1 MTHLI
6 DPSPWYLLVIAGMNL
21 SIGAYIFHRNRQ
33 GTMNRSFAFFA
44 ASLSL
49 WTAGLAFG
57 RLHPAY
63 YAPALQVAFAAG
75 SLAAMGVLMFVE
87 VLPVPYV
94 SNSRRALWVFGAFA
108 FVLSVLSFS
117 PWVVTGARQ
126 ETHGVQAIYGPL
138 HPLFALYLL
147 ACFAYVSRVLIA
159 KHRAA
164 TGLAKVQIRYV
175 FFAFVVPGLLV
186 TISNAIIP
194 LLLKTSAYS
203 RYGPAFSLL
212 MLGVVAHAIIRH
224 RLMDIRIV
232 IRQGAVYLA
241 AFAVAGVVLVLLLIG
256 SHLIFPDEQWFT
268 ALEILLALVVAVLF
282 HPLKTRIQRAFDRYL
297 YREPYDYQRTIRE
310 TSRALSNTIE
320 LPAILD
326 CVGCVIQDVLKPE
339 WTAIFL
345 LDEDETG
352 LERVWL
358 AGIDTVAQILA
369 LKSPV
374 TDRAAASQALV
385 FRDELVGLDAAKQA
399 EVEMTRLDADVVAP
413 LLEEGRLFG
422 LIVAGP
428 KRSGSP
434 YFSDDADL
442 LQTLAHQSAVA
453 IRNAQTHQR
462 VLQVNEELQ
471 KTLATIESGVVA
483 VGARGRV
490 NVFNKA
496 AEQLTGRS
504 AETLRGRGIE
514 QLPPVLGRLI
524 ETTLADGESHSQVEI
539 ALPDSAGQMIPLMC
553 TTSPLRGRQGALAG
567 AVAVFT
573 DLSRLKELERER
585 RRAERLAS
593 LEAIASGMVHEVR
606 NPLVAIK
613 AFTQLLPSRFDDAEF
628 RHNFTR
634 VVGREINR
642 MDDLLDRFRM
652 LSAASRQPMEAVNI
666 MVPLN
671 DTLSLLQ
678 PQLEGRRVALRR
690 VTHGASNPV
699 LGNVSQLEQLFLNL
713 CLNALEAMD
722 SGGELTVRVAD
733 LSQGGGSS
741 LLVEFSDTGCGIPDD
756 MTEQI
761 FNPFVTTK
769 ARGTGL
775 GLAICRAIADAHK
788 AILRARNHP
797 GRPGCT
803 FTVEFPVSS
812 PKPAGVPA

>member
-1 MTHLI
+1 MAVPI
-6 DPSPWYLLVIAGMNL
+6 
-21 SIGAYIFHRNRQ
+21 
-33 GTMNRSFAFFA
+33 
-44 ASLSL
+44 
-49 WTAGLAFG
+49 
-57 RLHPAY
+57 
-63 YAPALQVAFAAG
+63 APALITNV
-75 SLAAMGVLMFVE
+75 V
-87 VLPVPYV
+87 VPLTLGI
-94 SNSRRALWVFGAFA
+94 S
-108 FVLSVLSFS
+108 
-117 PWVVTGARQ
+117 
-126 ETHGVQAIYGPL
+126 THGKYGPL
-138 HPLFALYLL
+138 FSLIMVA
-147 ACFAYVSRVLIA
+147 LIA
-159 KHRAA
+159 H
-164 TGLAKVQIRYV
+164 T
-175 FFAFVVPGLLV
+175 
-186 TISNAIIP
+186 
-194 LLLKTSAYS
+194 
-203 RYGPAFSLL
+203 
-212 MLGVVAHAIIRH
+212 IIRH
-224 RLMDIRIV
+224 RFMDIRVV
-232 IRQGAVYLA
+232 IKQGAVYLA
-241 AFAVAGVVLVLLLIG
+241 AFSAAGTILVLLLAG
-256 SHLIFPDEQWFT
+256 SNLVFPDGHWFT
-268 ALEILLALVVAVLF
+268 LLEILLALGVALLF

-297 YREPYDYQRTIRE
+297 YREPYDYQRVIRE

-326 CVGCVIQDVLKPE
+326 CVGSVIRDILKPE
-339 WTAIFL
+339 WIAVYL
-345 LDEDETG
+345 VDEDGEQFERAWETSSESQPPT
-352 LERVWL
+352 LPL
-358 AGIDTVAQILA
+358 ASSLA
-369 LKSPV
+369 
-374 TDRAAASQALV
+374 DRSATAGTLI
-385 FRDELVGLDAAKQA
+385 FRDELANLDAAEA
-399 EVEMTRLDADVVAP
+399 LNEMTRLDADVVAP

-462 VLQVNEELQ
+462 VVQVNEELQ

-514 QLPPVLGRLI
+514 QLPPVLARLI
-524 ETTLADGESHSQVEI
+524 EATLAEGQSHSQVEI
-539 ALPDSAGQMIPLMC
+539 ALPDPAGQVIPLMC

-652 LSAASRQPMEAVNI
+652 LSAASRQPMEAVNV
-666 MVPLN
+666 MLPLD

-678 PQLEGRRVALRR
+678 PQLEGRGVALRR
-690 VTHGASNPV
+690 VTHGACNPV

-733 LSQGGGSS
+733 LSQGSGST
-741 LLVEFSDTGCGIPDD
+741 LLVEFSDTGCGIRDD

-769 ARGTGL
+769 AQGSGL

-788 AILRARNHP
+788 AVLRARNHP

-803 FTVEFPVSS
+803 FTVEFPVPS

>member
-1 MTHLI
+1 MTTNVAPLI
-6 DPSPWYLLVIAGMNL
+6 LTLCAVANV
-21 SIGAYIFHRNRQ
+21 SIGVYVLCTNPRSSTHR
-33 GTMNRSFAFFA
+33 AFFLYAMPIGVWAFAVALTHGA
-44 ASLSL
+44 AS
-49 WTAGLAFG
+49 
-57 RLHPAY
+57 PAVWHVQ
-63 YAPALQVAFAAG
+63 LAFAAG
-75 SLAAMGVLMFVE
+75 SLVPIAMLTFAERFHGGRTDTSIINSWLCAPVGV
-87 VLPVPYV
+87 
-94 SNSRRALWVFGAFA
+94 AFSI
-108 FVLSVLSFS
+108 LSWS
-117 PWVVTGARQ
+117 PWLVS
-126 ETHGVQAIYGPL
+126 GVELQGSDIRPNYGPL
-138 HPLFALYLL
+138 HGPFASYILGCFALGI
-147 ACFAYVSRVLIA
+147 YVLYVTYR
-159 KHRAA
+159 KA
-164 TGLAKVQIRYV
+164 TGLLRLQTKYLLIAMAVPIAPALITNV
-175 FFAFVVPGLLV
+175 VVPLTLG
-186 TISNAIIP
+186 ISTHG
-194 LLLKTSAYS
+194 K
-203 RYGPAFSLL
+203 YGPLFSLIMVAL
-212 MLGVVAHAIIRH
+212 IAHAIIRH
-224 RLMDIRIV
+224 RFMDIRVV
-232 IRQGAVYLA
+232 IKQGAVYLA
-241 AFAVAGVVLVLLLIG
+241 AFVAAGAILVLLLAG
-256 SHLIFPDEQWFT
+256 SNLVFPDGHWFT
-268 ALEILLALVVAVLF
+268 VLEILLALGVAVLF

-297 YREPYDYQRTIRE
+297 YREPYDYQRVIRE

-326 CVGCVIQDVLKPE
+326 CVGGVIRDILKPE
-339 WTAIFL
+339 WTAVYL
-345 LDEDETG
+345 VDEYGEEF
-352 LERVWL
+352 ERTWQTRAERQPPILPLTSSL
-358 AGIDTVAQILA
+358 A
-369 LKSPV
+369 
-374 TDRAAASQALV
+374 DRSATAGTLI
-385 FRDELVGLDAAKQA
+385 FRDELTTLDAGGDALA
-399 EVEMTRLDADVVAP
+399 EMTRLDADVVAP

-524 ETTLADGESHSQVEI
+524 ETTLADGESHSQIEI

-797 GRPGCT
+797 DRPGCT